1 VFADRGLVKSV
12 GVSAR
17 INSVIFSD
25 LGQASSFMALDWV
38 QAALKKSLGFAPFPA
53 TLNVRPKME
62 EDARIWEAVQKNLPG
77 IPLPPAAGGFCSAR
91 LYRVAIQ
98 GPANSQK
105 GRMNGAVLLPNV
117 ADYPKDKIEIV
128 APVQLKSALGLK
140 DGDQL
145 TLEFAIE

>member
-1 VFADRGLVKSV
+1 LRLRFAAWLKNV

-38 QAALKKSLGFAPFPA
+38 QAALKKILGFAPFPA

-62 EDARIWEAVQKNLPG
+62 EDARVWEAVQKNLPG
-77 IPLPPAAGGFCSAR
+77 IALPAAAGGFCSAR

-98 GPANSQK
+98 GTVNSEK
-105 GRMNGAVLLPNV
+105 GSMNGAVLLPDV

-145 TLEFAIE
+145 TLEFVN

>member
-1 VFADRGLVKSV
+1 
-12 GVSAR
+12 
-17 INSVIFSD
+17 
-25 LGQASSFMALDWV
+25 MALDWV

-53 TLNVRPKME
+53 TLNVRPKMK
-62 EDARIWEAVQKNLPG
+62 EDARIWEAVQKNPG
-77 IPLPPAAGGFCSAR
+77 ISLAPAAGGFCSAR

-98 GPANSQK
+98 GPASSRK
-105 GRMNGAVLLPNV
+105 GRVNGAVLLPIV

-145 TLEFAIE
+145 TLEFVN